1 MSLSRAS
8 VFKESHDSFRNAQ
21 RFAAVLTVLRT
32 VPAQELGDGRS
43 SRFSHHGRS
52 IKDKFDSRY
61 CMGRAPIKRA
71 VMTENKKFTHDMFV
85 QEGFAQLRPPTAAY
99 ERRYSS
105 TLAGKILRDL
115 DVRSGGAVVL
125 KLCNRSRG
133 AGVVVA
139 SRRSGNG
146 GRPSW
151 RSKRQFHSF

>member
-1 MSLSRAS
+1 MGLGGTEWKRQGLEAL
-8 VFKESHDSFRNAQ
+8 N
-21 RFAAVLTVLRT
+21 
-32 VPAQELGDGRS
+32 PA
-43 SRFSHHGRS
+43 
-52 IKDKFDSRY
+52 
-61 CMGRAPIKRA
+61 
-71 VMTENKKFTHDMFV
+71 
-85 QEGFAQLRPPTAAY
+85 LRP
-99 ERRYSS
+99 
-105 TLAGKILRDL
+105 GKILRDL